1 MAQTLNQLWDCF
13 SQLRQDIE
21 ALLGPTN
28 NDLPRTLAE
37 ARARQAPGQA
47 DYVALQER
55 LLNLRAYLR
64 EFQQQVND
72 MEPSKT
78 ELLSTLT
85 QLQHQIDNAPSR
97 KDYDTAKDNIKQ
109 WETFWAETEPE
120 LRQLRTQKS
129 EN

>member
-64 EFQQQVND
+64 EFQQQGKSLRTH
-72 MEPSKT
+72 EPS
-78 ELLSTLT
+78 L
-85 QLQHQIDNAPSR
+85 D
-97 KDYDTAKDNIKQ
+97 
-109 WETFWAETEPE
+109 
-120 LRQLRTQKS
+120 
-129 EN
+129 